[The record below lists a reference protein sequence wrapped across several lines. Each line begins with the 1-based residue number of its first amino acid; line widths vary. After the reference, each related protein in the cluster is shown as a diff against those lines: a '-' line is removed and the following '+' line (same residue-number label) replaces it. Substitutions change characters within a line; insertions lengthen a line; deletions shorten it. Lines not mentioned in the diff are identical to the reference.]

1 MELRV
6 LEYFLAVARAGSI
19 TAASEELHVSQ
30 PTLSRQLIDLE
41 RDLGTTLFERSRAG
55 VSLTGDG
62 LLLRRRAAEIVD
74 LARTTESE
82 IMLNRGQVAGE
93 IRIGCDE
100 TRAMEL
106 LARVMRSMREAHPQ
120 VTFRIVSADADDVA
134 ERIGRGLLDFGLVL
148 RLDACS
154 GLDSLELPTGE
165 RAVVVIPAG
174 DPLAEREVIAPSDL
188 AGLPLIVPASAGA
201 SRILGDERG
210 EGEGGRLSIV
220 ATYNLSYNATRMVRA
235 GLGYAV
241 TLAGLGGVTDEDGL
255 VARPLDVRVDMPAH
269 LVWKPFQLQTRAC
282 EAFLDRMRDAFPKG

>member
-41 RDLGTTLFERSRAG
+41 RDLGTTLFERSRTG

-82 IMLNRGQVAGE
+82 IILNRGQVAGE
-93 IRIGCDE
+93 IRIGCAE

-106 LARVMRSMREAHPQ
+106 VARVMRSMREAHPQ

-188 AGLPLIVPASAGA
+188 VGLPLIAPASAGA

-210 EGEGGRLSIV
+210 EGEGGRLRIV

-255 VARPLDVRVDMPAH
+255 VARPLDVGLHMPAH
-269 LVWKPFQLQTRAC
+269 LVWKPFQLRTRAC
-282 EAFLDRMRDAFPKG
+282 ESFLDRMRDAFPKG